1 MNQATAMPCHILRVC
16 HHSGN
21 RASCTVQRELERAS
35 FIALELGRQMN
46 DTRNTQ
52 NRRDEGRG
60 GEGLFVTVIPS
71 VRPVNLLLRYL
82 RARPLPR

>member
-52 NRRDEGRG
+52 NRGEERRG
-60 GEGLFVTVIPS
+60 EDRRRAFCVCDSVRPS
-71 VRPVNLLLRYL
+71 VR
-82 RARPLPR
+82 